1 MGEGKTLVVLGAM
14 AEGSTREDWFAK
26 ERFTEVKKGEPES
39 AMEKK
44 RERERVREGCSTN
57 SVVWGIRGW
66 SLKVGEEPLSTGGS

>member
-44 RERERVREGCSTN
+44 RERE
-57 SVVWGIRGW
+57 WGRDVARIAW
-66 SLKVGEEPLSTGGS
+66 YGE

>member
-39 AMEKK
+39 AMEKE
-44 RERERVREGCSTN
+44 RERE
-57 SVVWGIRGW
+57 
-66 SLKVGEEPLSTGGS
+66 

>member
-44 RERERVREGCSTN
+44 RERERECGRDVARIA
-57 SVVWGIRGW
+57 WY
-66 SLKVGEEPLSTGGS
+66 GE